1 MKNLIITLALLLVSQ
16 ISVAQTLDDMH
27 KALDKVEGV
36 EVVKFPSFLVKMMNK
51 GMKGKSK
58 IEQQTMIANETHPQ
72 EFLKQLD
79 VELQKLLDNG
89 FKLQEKPAQDGLTMR
104 SYILGDEKYAYEIVY
119 QLVGEDVSP
128 MIITLKGKMSYENL
142 KGDLTKVPKI
152 DANFLKRAEEMVD
165 SMF

>member
-36 EVVKFPSFLVKMMNK
+36 DVVKFPSFLVKMMNK

-58 IEQQTMIANETHPQ
+58 IEQQTMIANETNPQ

-104 SYILGDEKYAYEIVY
+104 SYILGDEKYSYEIVY